1 MYGVLYYFRGSPMG
15 LHKLTFAHSVMGWA
29 YFLQQDSLL
38 RLLPVSLIVSLFKN
52 YRATIVQQI

>member
-1 MYGVLYYFRGSPMG
+1 MS

-38 RLLPVSLIVSLFKN
+38 RLLPASLIVSLFKN